1 MNQLY
6 ARVHSR
12 NGLGTGRRDTH
23 AETSPP
29 DQKNRE
35 RRLAKTKRLATDQG
49 GLFSCF
55 RVFVFLQRSEQ
66 QRHKLEM
73 RAHKMRPTQ
82 ASHLCHAE
90 TAKNHPGWA
99 GRDSKKERFKARA
112 RLEPDVDKSEVS
124 LFAYPTKR
132 VHDTSELDASM
143 RRRCPRPVD
152 GHEHSAIVRH
162 RLHLPL

>member
-55 RVFVFLQRSEQ
+55 RVFVFP
-66 QRHKLEM
+66 KAKAK
-73 RAHKMRPTQ
+73 RATTQTREACKRTAPTVRARRTTPIVQMPTDTKQ
-82 ASHLCHAE
+82 ATTSHRRRAE
-90 TAKNHPGWA
+90 TAMCRP
-99 GRDSKKERFKARA
+99 S
-112 RLEPDVDKSEVS
+112 
-124 LFAYPTKR
+124 PTQ
-132 VHDTSELDASM
+132 L
-143 RRRCPRPVD
+143 RRRLDHAAGMGCKNAQIKIGKKPEPTQKMLK
-152 GHEHSAIVRH
+152 SN
-162 RLHLPL
+162 